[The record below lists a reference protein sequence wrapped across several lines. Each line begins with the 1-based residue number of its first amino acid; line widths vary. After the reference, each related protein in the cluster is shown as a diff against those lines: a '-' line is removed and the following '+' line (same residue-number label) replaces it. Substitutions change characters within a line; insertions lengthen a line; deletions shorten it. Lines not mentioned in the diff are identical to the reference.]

1 MPVNEALLAL
11 QVAQGLANVGM
22 GIYDRSQGKK
32 MLRDLK
38 DPIATIPQSSTEA
51 LMRAKTLASSN
62 RLPGQT
68 GIEQKL
74 DAGLAGTT
82 AGAMRAGTD
91 SGSILQAIV
100 GANARRNDSQVDLGI
115 AGAENRFRNE
125 QGVTNQLGR
134 LAEEEKR
141 VFDINVMQPFQRKLS
156 SAFSTIGNG
165 NQLISGGSGQ
175 TTGAISGYAAN
186 KQLEDYIK
194 SMREGKLGNTGG
206 PPNSNTFIPSFG
218 GDGIYTEYGADENG
232 YVPDEMYTK

>member
-1 MPVNEALLAL
+1 MDPMTIAMIM
-11 QVAQGLANVGM
+11 QTAQGVANTGM
-22 GIYDRSQGKK
+22 GIYDRAQGKK

-38 DPIATIPQSSTEA
+38 DPIATIPESSTEA

-125 QGVTNQLGR
+125 QGVLGQLGNM
-134 LAEEEKR
+134 AEEEKR

-156 SAFSTIGNG
+156 SAFSTIQNG

-175 TTGAISGYAAN
+175 ATGAISGYAAN

-194 SMREGKLGNTGG
+194 SMYGGGNVSGTPTGQG
-206 PPNSNTFIPSFG
+206 FIPPLG
-218 GDGIYTEYGADENG
+218 GDDIYNTDYTTPTENYG
-232 YVPDEMYTK
+232 